1 MRLMDKV
8 KIVDSWVL
16 SAGNEPITVI
26 KLAKNAPSVGQYNM
40 AIDDDLLEMVY
51 ISGGHL
57 DI

>member
-1 MRLMDKV
+1 MDKV

-16 SAGNEPITVI
+16 SAGSEPITVI